1 MLIAN
6 YYVFSYWNIIG
17 NDYFYSLSLKS
28 AQKDMME
35 KDKKTESIDA
45 TYLSPQTK
53 VLFIKSQGVLCLSG
67 NEPMREHDY
76 GNGGF
81 SEE

>member
-1 MLIAN
+1 
-6 YYVFSYWNIIG
+6 
-17 NDYFYSLSLKS
+17 
-28 AQKDMME
+28 MME

-53 VLFIKSQGVLCLSG
+53 VLFIKSQGVLCLSS

-76 GNGGF
+76 ENGGF